1 MLSTPD
7 IQNNKISIDFTMEM
21 DSTEILSRCAYNP
34 TSYVHDSIRY
44 SFLGYPQSSPCTGF
58 QNWYSCTVDPHTN
71 YENYPKTTPGSRN
84 DRLGSLCLKCGIA
97 NTALLDY
104 DYFCDTGK
112 AFCKYSIFFLLP
124 ISSCYSLE
132 VISTQRRV
140 TN

>member
-1 MLSTPD
+1 
-7 IQNNKISIDFTMEM
+7 MEM
-21 DSTEILSRCAYNP
+21 DLTEILSRCAYNP

-84 DRLGSLCLKCGIA
+84 DILGNLCLKCGIA

-112 AFCKYSIFFLLP
+112 TFCNIAFAPSFPSAVATLWKSLAPKDVWP
-124 ISSCYSLE
+124 IKRS
-132 VISTQRRV
+132 
-140 TN
+140 